1 MGDILAF
8 MVEQVRVAVMSK
20 DSPPLS
26 HKTRLVRSA
35 LWLMARYAMPAIAY
49 LRLHP
54 YSTAIFSVGVALLL
68 MLELDPIARMTQSPF
83 LLFFGAVVVSAWQ
96 GGIRSGLVA
105 TGLAALISDYF
116 FMEPKYS
123 LAFAPSNAVRLMV
136 FVLECVLVSILCG
149 SLRTTNQQLAR
160 NLSKLKASEES
171 LRTANQSITDILES
185 ITDGFYTLDRQWRF
199 AYINSQAEQIL
210 RRSRDELLRQSV
222 WEKFPGARGTLFEQ
236 SFYRAVSEVVPVVF
250 ESCGVVNPERWFEVH
265 VNPLHDGLAVYFQ
278 DVTERKQAEQ
288 ERERLLERERAARE
302 EAEAA
307 NRIKD
312 EFLAV
317 LSHELRSPLNPI
329 LGWSQLLRS
338 GILDATKTAH
348 ALETIER
355 NAKLQTQ
362 LIEDLLDVSRILRGK
377 LSLTRAP
384 VDLAAT
390 IEAALE
396 TVRLATQAKS
406 IQIHMRLDSTTGQ
419 VLGDSTRLQQVV
431 WNLLA
436 NAVKFTPTGGQI
448 EIRLEKRGSQAQIQV
463 ADTGKGIPPDFLPHV
478 FEYFRQADATTT
490 RKFGGLGLGLAIVR
504 NLVELHGGTVW
515 AESPGEERGATFTV
529 RLPLMS
535 VPTQTPQEQ
544 MPEAPV
550 AHLTGLRILVVD
562 DEPDIRHI
570 VAFIL
575 EQAGA
580 TVSVA
585 ASAAEALN
593 LMGQSLPDVLISDIG
608 MPDMDGYMLIRQ
620 IRTLPPEQGGKIQAI
635 ALTAYATEV
644 DRQQALAAGFQQH
657 IAKPFEPEEL
667 VRVISALVKGISR

>member
-1 MGDILAF
+1 
-8 MVEQVRVAVMSK
+8 
-20 DSPPLS
+20 
-26 HKTRLVRSA
+26 
-35 LWLMARYAMPAIAY
+35 MPAIAY